1 MSEEKRV
8 DVWDGSWDN
17 FRTRVVNLATLWIRA
32 FNPQQNAFAMEQVI
46 EQIRVGAQQ
55 TPSRPWSEKVQM
67 KPIPENNPFLRRI
80 RTVYPSWNN
89 QRTER
94 TGPIRA
100 VYILVH
106 PSVIIMNVY
115 HMFHALTKH
124 IRVHEYPN
132 YATSSDEE
140 KQAVH
145 QNILR
150 DWSVIYDALVDLM
163 ETYPAEIND
172 AHETMSFQVLA
183 KNKETQRYTEL
194 VFTRALDNSRK
205 RVRYMQKRYK
215 KYYSAEEA
223 FNIDADK
230 RMETLK
236 MTFELRQ
243 QPQDSAPLQQPQS
256 IINTSQTGVYGAY
269 QHEIDFVQSVELEIE
284 PRVATVEKAMF

>member
-1 MSEEKRV
+1 MSENKRV
-8 DVWDGSWDN
+8 DVWDGSWDD
-17 FRTRVVNLATLWIRA
+17 FRNRVIDLATLWIRA
-32 FNPQQNAFAMEQVI
+32 FNPQQKAFAMEQVI

-124 IRVHEYPN
+124 IRAHEYPN
-132 YATSSDEE
+132 YATSSDEQ

-150 DWSVIYDALVDLM
+150 DWSVIHGALADLM
-163 ETYPAEIND
+163 RTYPDEIND

-205 RVRYMQKRYK
+205 RVRYMQKRFK
-215 KYYSAEEA
+215 KYYSTEEA

-243 QPQDSAPLQQPQS
+243 QPQEPALLQQPEP
-256 IINTSQTGVYGAY
+256 INTSQTGVYGAY
-269 QHEIDFVQSVELEIE
+269 QHEIDFVQSMELEIE
-284 PRVATVEKAMF
+284 PRVATIEKAMF

>member
-1 MSEEKRV
+1 MRSAAKQCVQCSCAPQSPNVRNDQCKKSV
-8 DVWDGSWDN
+8 
-17 FRTRVVNLATLWIRA
+17 TRDAYHHDK
-32 FNPQQNAFAMEQVI
+32 
-46 EQIRVGAQQ
+46 GD
-55 TPSRPWSEKVQM
+55 
-67 KPIPENNPFLRRI
+67 RI
-80 RTVYPSWNN
+80 
-89 QRTER
+89 
-94 TGPIRA
+94 
-100 VYILVH
+100 
-106 PSVIIMNVY
+106 
-115 HMFHALTKH
+115 
-124 IRVHEYPN
+124 
-132 YATSSDEE
+132 
-140 KQAVH
+140 
-145 QNILR
+145 
-150 DWSVIYDALVDLM
+150 
-163 ETYPAEIND
+163 
-172 AHETMSFQVLA
+172 LA